1 MFNELTSELL
11 GSDYEVCVRSI
22 TPEYNY
28 IGTIVDIMPYE
39 DCTMISTDN
48 GMEIT
53 IYDSYDIDK
62 LSYGYVVE
70 DVLIFRKA

>member
-28 IGTIVDIMPYE
+28 TGRIIDIMPYE